1 MYLHYAHSRN
11 SLQVSLD
18 FLLGLKVPFV
28 KIGSGESGNL
38 ILLEKAAKTYV
49 PLVIS
54 TGMQTLDDIRITY
67 ETVSRYHNNFAL
79 LHCVSAYPTPPDEAN
94 LNMIKTLRKTFPN
107 TIIGYSGHEI
117 GSCITAASVALGAKV
132 RKKKYLPNIINI

>member
-1 MYLHYAHSRN
+1 M
-11 SLQVSLD
+11 
-18 FLLGLKVPFV
+18 PFV

-38 ILLEKAAKTYV
+38 MLLEKAAKTLI

-54 TGMQTLDDIRITY
+54 TGMQTLSDIRITY
-67 ETVSRYHNNFAL
+67 ETVKRHHNNFAL

-107 TIIGYSGHEI
+107 TIIGYSGHEV

-132 RKKKYLPNIINI
+132 KKKKKRNFMYTYLITTFCILKDSLL

>member
-1 MYLHYAHSRN
+1 M
-11 SLQVSLD
+11 
-18 FLLGLKVPFV
+18 PFV
-28 KIGSGESGNL
+28 KIGSGESGNVL
-38 ILLEKAAKTYV
+38 LLEKAAKAYV

-54 TGMQTLDDIRITY
+54 TGMQTLADIRITY
-67 ETVSRYHNNFAL
+67 ETVSRYHNYFAL

-117 GSCITAASVALGAKV
+117 GSCITTASVALGAKV
-132 RKKKYLPNIINI
+132 RNWNIINIINY